1 MDKSKDE
8 TFKELNMKKEFTT
21 PKTLLAR
28 GNKLY
33 KTWNNEILI
42 VGNVYKINNEFCVY
56 AGDFKSKEDV
66 PKVFCCY
73 TIGDNMKVRHIRTNI
88 NELVPLRNRK
98 RRSEDDRPID
108 TRVKDTDN
116 TLMVLI
122 KAALQHKNISR
133 GDFRRLYPN
142 ISDMNN
148 VLRCIEKGDNLSWTR
163 FNELLEKL
171 TMTYGLEIK
180 DADLIICQ
188 AK

>member
-1 MDKSKDE
+1 
-8 TFKELNMKKEFTT
+8 MKKEFIT
-21 PKTLLAR
+21 PNVVLKK
-28 GNKLY
+28 NKVH

-42 VGNVYKINNEFCVY
+42 RGNVYKINNEFCVY
-56 AGDFKSKEDV
+56 AGDFNNKDEV

-73 TIGDNMKVRHIRTNI
+73 TIGDTMKVRRIKTDFNSS
-88 NELVPLRNRK
+88 VPLRNRK

-122 KAALQHKNISR
+122 KASLQHKNVSR
-133 GDFRRLYPN
+133 GDFRKLYPN

-171 TMTYGLEIK
+171 SMTYELDVK
-180 DADLIICQ
+180 DNSLVVCQ